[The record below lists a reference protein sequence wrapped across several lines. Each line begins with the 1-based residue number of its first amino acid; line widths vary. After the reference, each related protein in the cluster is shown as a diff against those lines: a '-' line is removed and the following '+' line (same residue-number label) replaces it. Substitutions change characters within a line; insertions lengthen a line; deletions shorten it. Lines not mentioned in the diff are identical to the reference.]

1 MATTGSQATN
11 APRLPRFVDSDEEA
25 AGNFFTGAKSQEIR
39 PLDHTNR
46 NYGALPQ
53 WPRVAHHAPS
63 VTKRLAE
70 TRQSL
75 PDAFAMLRQILSR
88 DL

>member
-1 MATTGSQATN
+1 MATTGSQAKK
-11 APRLPRFVDSDEEA
+11 APRPLRCVDSDEEV
-25 AGNFFTGAKSQEIR
+25 AGNFFTGPKSQEIR
-39 PLDHTNR
+39 PFDHTSG
-46 NYGALPQ
+46 NYDALSQCPAI
-53 WPRVAHHAPS
+53 AHPAPS